1 MPRERCKR
9 SVQRSLKPTA
19 NKRQLKTAAASGP
32 AVPLYATLIN
42 DIRRRIETG
51 ELQPGDKLPATLKM
65 AAQYDVC
72 HKTVQLAMKALVRE
86 GLLIRRKYFG
96 TFVAAGTSGSYKK
109 PAEPHVA
116 LLMKYIREKA
126 VSDIFDT
133 DIVDGIMEAAAAY
146 GCRVDIN
153 LYSRLDTLAMD
164 RSLTGFLLV
173 RPSREEALQIKRLG
187 LPTVLL
193 DIAHSRLGLGFA
205 RSDNARGVRMAL
217 RYLIQQGHRKILYLH
232 SDCSNPYNFSGIERY
247 RAFMATASEYKL
259 PLEDC
264 CLPFTD
270 FSGLSRSSEYTAL
283 LTDGVMSTRHIH
295 NVLLAQGIKCP
306 QDISFIGFDD
316 IDPAACQALPLTVVR
331 QRLDEVGQAG
341 LKLLLDQAY
350 DWRRA
355 KILVSPEL
363 IIRGSTAVQRI

>member
-1 MPRERCKR
+1 
-9 SVQRSLKPTA
+9 VQRSLKPTA

-259 PLEDC
+259 PMENSSL
-264 CLPFTD
+264 LFAD
-270 FSGLSRSSEYTAL
+270 FSGLPEGSEYTAL
-283 LTDGVMSTRHIH
+283 LTDGVMSTRHTLNI
-295 NVLLAQGIKCP
+295 LLRQGIRCP

-316 IDPAACQALPLTVVR
+316 VDPVDFQALPLTVIR
-331 QRLDEVGQAG
+331 QRLDEVGRAG
-341 LKLLLDQAY
+341 LKLLLDQDR

-363 IIRGSTAVQRI
+363 IIRGSTASHQSLSSSR